1 MKLYTALSQQTHSN
15 SRIIRSSRSRTVD
28 TQQSGPNAKSSSP
41 SRQINS
47 ELIKQAGSNWRPVDV
62 EICIWWYFSI
72 VFPLFSFVFAGWRAA
87 KEWHMGAGS
96 LYLHMEIY
104 APTCVWLSWGQ
115 PTKYFTKFN
124 WNIWIMNN
132 ICVCRFLPPFV
143 FASCLGSFEIL
154 KFVWKYK
161 LLPLV
166 VTNLSLERRSYFAL
180 YNYTDF
186 HFLL

>member
-1 MKLYTALSQQTHSN
+1 MLSG
-15 SRIIRSSRSRTVD
+15 I
-28 TQQSGPNAKSSSP
+28 
-41 SRQINS
+41 
-47 ELIKQAGSNWRPVDV
+47 
-62 EICIWWYFSI
+62 FFI

-132 ICVCRFLPPFV
+132 NCVCRFLPPFV

-154 KFVWKYK
+154 KFVWK

-180 YNYTDF
+180 YTDF
-186 HFLL
+186 HFLLKLGWETLKDLFEMFCWGSCDLWEEGSCFWVGPEW

>member
-1 MKLYTALSQQTHSN
+1 
-15 SRIIRSSRSRTVD
+15 
-28 TQQSGPNAKSSSP
+28 
-41 SRQINS
+41 
-47 ELIKQAGSNWRPVDV
+47 
-62 EICIWWYFSI
+62 
-72 VFPLFSFVFAGWRAA
+72 
-87 KEWHMGAGS
+87 
-96 LYLHMEIY
+96 
-104 APTCVWLSWGQ
+104 
-115 PTKYFTKFN
+115 
-124 WNIWIMNN
+124 MNN

>member
-1 MKLYTALSQQTHSN
+1 MLSG
-15 SRIIRSSRSRTVD
+15 I
-28 TQQSGPNAKSSSP
+28 
-41 SRQINS
+41 
-47 ELIKQAGSNWRPVDV
+47 
-62 EICIWWYFSI
+62 FFI

-104 APTCVWLSWGQ
+104 APTCVWLSWGE

-124 WNIWIMNN
+124 WNIWIINN

-143 FASCLGSFEIL
+143 FGSCLGSFEMI

-166 VTNLSLERRSYFAL
+166 VTNLSLEPRLYFRSFFL
-180 YNYTDF
+180 QF
-186 HFLL
+186 HMLLFGMFCWGSCTCDLGEGGGCFWVGLEWWPPKQASQLCESSPSS